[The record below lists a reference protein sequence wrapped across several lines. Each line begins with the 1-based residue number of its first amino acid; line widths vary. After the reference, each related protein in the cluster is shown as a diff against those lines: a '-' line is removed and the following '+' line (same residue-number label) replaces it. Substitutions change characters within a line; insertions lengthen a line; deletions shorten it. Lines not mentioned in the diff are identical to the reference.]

1 LSANGTIPDLLLLPS
16 CLQGP
21 PGFPG
26 KAGPSGPPGPQA
38 EKASDSSIMPEH
50 ALMHFSL
57 TLEINPYKSS
67 DI

>member
-1 LSANGTIPDLLLLPS
+1 LPS